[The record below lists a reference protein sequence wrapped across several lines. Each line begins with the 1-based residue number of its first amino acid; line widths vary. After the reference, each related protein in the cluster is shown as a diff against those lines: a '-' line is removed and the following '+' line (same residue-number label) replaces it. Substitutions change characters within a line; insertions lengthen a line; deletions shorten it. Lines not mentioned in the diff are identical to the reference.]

1 MNCKKF
7 GRAAASMALVLSVV
21 STSAMAAPADLMG
34 HDSLYVWDYHLTNYD
49 KNGSIRVTPEKTT
62 FALPSDQQDS
72 GVPAYFAPDAV
83 ISETGGGGYGV
94 SGQVEIQLS
103 YESERDRAW
112 VDAIRTDD
120 SSSVQLVSFDEN
132 KRTVNAALG
141 CSFEIGVKSSDGKHT
156 VAKLTIP
163 LGQSN
168 FYSNGRY
175 YVRVR
180 AEGKET
186 ALIPIHVVNDKAP
199 TITPQLDPVW
209 TTEPKAFFD
218 VSDMTY
224 GVLMPAYAAELTYPD
239 GTTKPLTIM
248 KDWYLI
254 GNLFV
259 LYNDNEKEAL
269 FTQLGTYTLTVH
281 STGFKD
287 MSCTFE
293 MEKGQPIP
301 GYTVDRTPTAK
312 PKPKPVR
319 VDAVSRATGGGSGS
333 GGEGSMVMPAN
344 IIFNEDLLSNAQILG
359 KLGLRTPES
368 NSINRRWSF
377 LMKNKWDAVYDADRR
392 RGYDWMDYMDAVQRA
407 KKNGEYLTFEE
418 YAKHGKLSGG
428 NPYAIKEVLED
439 GLLGETQMGGV
450 YLGKLAPNMELIDAK
465 GQKRPDQLIPEGE
478 DMILSC
484 DDAAYLKAITGIMVD
499 DHQFPRLEEGRDYK
513 IDDNRLTVYGRSLAD
528 FDFGPKRITLD
539 ADGYRRTYLNIVY
552 GKNLEQNV
560 QLEAKKPTFGHDEA
574 VFVRLTNTQGD
585 FMKHLQKVEIID
597 PKGVTT
603 QLLTKDQGGDS
614 SNDWYTV
621 NDNTTIGILPGA
633 FTQNGTYTVQVTAK
647 YYGMRSTKVELTGE
661 LPEIGISKVSG
672 TRVAP
677 EGTYQLTLNEE
688 NGKWRLKKY
697 QITVNGIRYLE
708 QTESDTLRDN
718 MFCWNVRTENQPVLY
733 LSPSAFSKE
742 QNEILITL
750 EGYAPVR
757 MLVDAASGYAV
768 MTREETMPE
777 GKEAPAFDSAQR
789 VTDTAKPDH
798 YRIHLSGDAQDYLNA
813 IGAYT
818 KVTVQHGDDTKTYQ
832 HQKIL
837 SGKHSFAVQ
846 DGLLELTADGFQ
858 TGKNTVTIAQVGG
871 FKPLTFTVTVSEE
884 APSDDFDARAQMPTV
899 EKKYGYYMLN
909 YKAFSNEA
917 VAEWLRTVTGVQV
930 NETPYTSTEYASSVY
945 HDTEYNVYS
954 EKRTI
959 YLGAKAFQDG
969 KDNTIVL
976 TDGKGTIKLR
986 MNGSLKV
993 ELVQE
998 EESSTVAA
1006 TVAAFDA
1013 HTQLPAV

>member
-1 MNCKKF
+1 M
-7 GRAAASMALVLSVV
+7 
-21 STSAMAAPADLMG
+21 
-34 HDSLYVWDYHLTNYD
+34 
-49 KNGSIRVTPEKTT
+49 
-62 FALPSDQQDS
+62 
-72 GVPAYFAPDAV
+72 
-83 ISETGGGGYGV
+83 
-94 SGQVEIQLS
+94 
-103 YESERDRAW
+103 
-112 VDAIRTDD
+112 
-120 SSSVQLVSFDEN
+120 SFDEN
-132 KRTVNAALG
+132 KRTINAALG

-259 LYNDNEKEAL
+259 LYNDTEKEAM

-301 GYTVDRTPTAK
+301 GYTVDRTPSAK

-319 VDAVSRATGGGSGS
+319 VDAVSHATGGGGGS
-333 GGEGSMVMPAN
+333 GEGGSQVMPAN
-344 IIFNEDLLSNAQILG
+344 VLFNEDLLSNAQILDR
-359 KLGLRTPES
+359 LGFQTKAIH
-368 NSINRRWSF
+368 SIDERWSF
-377 LMKNKWDAVYDADRR
+377 LMRQKRDAVYDADRR

-418 YAKHGKLSGG
+418 YVKHGKLSGG

-450 YLGKLAPNMELIDAK
+450 YLSKLAPNMELIDTK

-484 DDAAYLKAITGIMVD
+484 DDSTYLKAITGIMVD
-499 DHQFPRLEEGRDYK
+499 GHQFPRLEESRDYK

-528 FDFGPKRITLD
+528 FDFGSKRITLD

-597 PKGVTT
+597 PKGVAT

-614 SNDWYTV
+614 NNDWYTV
-621 NDNTTIGILPGA
+621 NGNTTIGILPGA
-633 FTQNGTYTVQVTAK
+633 FTQNGAYTVQVTAK

-718 MFCWNVRTENQPVLY
+718 MFRWNVRTEKQPVLY
-733 LSPSAFSKE
+733 LSPSALN
-742 QNEILITL
+742 QPVNEVLITL

-757 MLVDAASGYAV
+757 MLVDVANGYTV
-768 MTREETMPE
+768 MTREDTMPE
-777 GKEAPAFDSAQR
+777 GREAPAFDSAQR

-798 YRIHLSGDAQDYLNA
+798 YRIHLNGDAQDYLNA

-818 KVTVQHGDDTKTYQ
+818 KVTVQHGDSTQTYQ
-832 HQKIL
+832 YRDIL
-837 SGKHSFAVQ
+837 SSKQSFAVQ

-858 TGKNTVTIAQVGG
+858 TGENTVTIAQVGG

-884 APSDDFDARAQMPTV
+884 ATSDNFDARAQLPTV
-899 EKKYGYYMLN
+899 EKKNGYYKLS
-909 YKAFSNEA
+909 YKLFPEQA
-917 VAEWLRTVTGVQV
+917 VAEWMRTVTGVQV
-930 NETPYTSTEYASSVY
+930 NETWYDSAAYASSVY
-945 HDTEYNVYS
+945 HNTEYNVYAENS
-954 EKRTI
+954 MI
-959 YLGAKAFQDG
+959 YLGAQAFEDG
-969 KDNTIVL
+969 QHNTIVL

-986 MNGSLKV
+986 MTEDLRL
-993 ELVQE
+993 ELV
-998 EESSTVAA
+998 S
-1006 TVAAFDA
+1006 
-1013 HTQLPAV
+1013 

>member
-1 MNCKKF
+1 M
-7 GRAAASMALVLSVV
+7 
-21 STSAMAAPADLMG
+21 
-34 HDSLYVWDYHLTNYD
+34 
-49 KNGSIRVTPEKTT
+49 
-62 FALPSDQQDS
+62 
-72 GVPAYFAPDAV
+72 
-83 ISETGGGGYGV
+83 
-94 SGQVEIQLS
+94 
-103 YESERDRAW
+103 
-112 VDAIRTDD
+112 
-120 SSSVQLVSFDEN
+120 SFDEN
-132 KRTVNAALG
+132 KRTINAALG

-259 LYNDNEKEAL
+259 LYNDTEKEAM

-301 GYTVDRTPTAK
+301 GYTVDRTPSAK

-319 VDAVSRATGGGSGS
+319 VDAVSHATGGGGGS
-333 GGEGSMVMPAN
+333 GEGGSQVMPAN
-344 IIFNEDLLSNAQILG
+344 VLFNEDLLSNAQILDR
-359 KLGLRTPES
+359 LGFQTKAIH
-368 NSINRRWSF
+368 SIDERWSF
-377 LMKNKWDAVYDADRR
+377 LMRQKRDAVYDADRR

-418 YAKHGKLSGG
+418 YVKHGKLSGG

-450 YLGKLAPNMELIDAK
+450 YLSKLAPNMELIDTK

-484 DDAAYLKAITGIMVD
+484 DDSTYLKAITGIMVD
-499 DHQFPRLEEGRDYK
+499 GHQFPRLEEGRDYK

-528 FDFGPKRITLD
+528 FDFGSKRITLD

-552 GKNLEQNV
+552 GKNLGQNV

-597 PKGVTT
+597 PKGVAT

-614 SNDWYTV
+614 NNDWYTV
-621 NDNTTIGILPGA
+621 NGNTTIGILPGA
-633 FTQNGTYTVQVTAK
+633 FTQNGAYTVQVTAK
-647 YYGMRSTKVELTGE
+647 YYDMRSTKVELTGE

-708 QTESDTLRDN
+708 QMESDTLRDN
-718 MFCWNVRTENQPVLY
+718 MFRWNVRTEKQPVLY
-733 LSPSAFSKE
+733 LSPSALN
-742 QNEILITL
+742 QPVNEVLITL

-757 MLVDAASGYAV
+757 MLVDVANGYTV
-768 MTREETMPE
+768 MTREDTMPE
-777 GKEAPAFDSAQR
+777 GREAPAFDSAQR

-798 YRIHLSGDAQDYLNA
+798 YRIHLNGDAQDYLNA

-818 KVTVQHGDDTKTYQ
+818 KVTVQHGDSTQTYQ
-832 HQKIL
+832 YRDIL
-837 SGKHSFAVQ
+837 SSKQSFAVQ

-858 TGKNTVTIAQVGG
+858 TGENTVTIAQVGG

-884 APSDDFDARAQMPTV
+884 ATSDNFDARAQLPTV
-899 EKKYGYYMLN
+899 EKKNGYYELS
-909 YKAFSNEA
+909 YKLFPEQA
-917 VAEWLRTVTGVQV
+917 VAEWMRTVTGVQV
-930 NETPYTSTEYASSVY
+930 NETWYDSAAYASSVY
-945 HDTEYNVYS
+945 HNTEYNVYPAD
-954 EKRTI
+954 RTI
-959 YLGAKAFQDG
+959 YLGAQAFQDG
-969 KDNTIVL
+969 QDNTIVL

-986 MNGSLKV
+986 MTEDLRLEVVN
-993 ELVQE
+993 
-998 EESSTVAA
+998 
-1006 TVAAFDA
+1006 
-1013 HTQLPAV
+1013 

>member
-7 GRAAASMALVLSVV
+7 GRAAASMALVMSVV

-49 KNGSIRVTPEKTT
+49 KNGNIRVTPEKTT
-62 FALPSDQQDS
+62 FALPGDRQDS
-72 GVPAYFAPDAV
+72 GVPAYYAPGAV

-132 KRTVNAALG
+132 KRTINAALG
-141 CSFEIGVKSSDGKHT
+141 CSFEIGVKSGDGKHT

-259 LYNDNEKEAL
+259 LYNDTEKKAL

-301 GYTVDRTPTAK
+301 GYTVDRTPSAK

-319 VDAVSRATGGGSGS
+319 VDAVSHATGGGGGS
-333 GGEGSMVMPAN
+333 GEGGSQVMPAN
-344 IIFNEDLLSNAQILG
+344 VLFNEDLLSNAQILDR
-359 KLGLRTPES
+359 LGFQTKAIH
-368 NSINRRWSF
+368 SIDERWSF
-377 LMKNKWDAVYDADRR
+377 LMRQKRDAVYDADRR

-418 YAKHGKLSGG
+418 YVKHGKLSGG

-450 YLGKLAPNMELIDAK
+450 YLSKLAPNMELIDTK

-484 DDAAYLKAITGIMVD
+484 DDSTYLKAITGIMVD
-499 DHQFPRLEEGRDYK
+499 GHQFPRLEEGRDYK

-528 FDFGPKRITLD
+528 FDFGSKRITLD
-539 ADGYRRTYLNIVY
+539 ADGYRGTYLNIVY

-597 PKGVTT
+597 PKGVAT
-603 QLLTKDQGGDS
+603 QLPTKDQGGDS
-614 SNDWYTV
+614 NNDWYTV
-621 NDNTTIGILPGA
+621 NGNTTIGILPGA
-633 FTQNGTYTVQVTAK
+633 FTQNGAYTVQVTAK

-661 LPEIGISKVSG
+661 PPEIGISKVSG

-677 EGTYQLTLNEE
+677 EGTCQLTLNEE

-718 MFCWNVRTENQPVLY
+718 MFRWNVRTEKQPVLY
-733 LSPSAFSKE
+733 LSPSALN
-742 QNEILITL
+742 QPVNEVLITL

-757 MLVDAASGYAV
+757 MLVDVANGYTV
-768 MTREETMPE
+768 MTREDTMPK
-777 GKEAPAFDSAQR
+777 GREAPAFDSAQR

-798 YRIHLSGDAQDYLNA
+798 YRIHLNGDAQDYLNA

-818 KVTVQHGDDTKTYQ
+818 KVTVQHGDSTQTYPYRD
-832 HQKIL
+832 IL
-837 SGKHSFAVQ
+837 SSKQSFAVQ

-858 TGKNTVTIAQVGG
+858 TGENTVTIAQVGG

-884 APSDDFDARAQMPTV
+884 ATSDNFDARAQLPTV
-899 EKKYGYYMLN
+899 EKKNGYYKLS
-909 YKAFSNEA
+909 YKLFPEQA
-917 VAEWLRTVTGVQV
+917 VAEWMRTVTGVQV
-930 NETPYTSTEYASSVY
+930 NETWYDSAAYASSVY
-945 HDTEYNVYS
+945 HNTEYNVYPAD
-954 EKRTI
+954 RTI
-959 YLGAKAFQDG
+959 YLGAQAFQDG
-969 KDNTIVL
+969 QDNTIVL

-986 MNGSLKV
+986 MTEDLRLEVVN
-993 ELVQE
+993 
-998 EESSTVAA
+998 
-1006 TVAAFDA
+1006 
-1013 HTQLPAV
+1013 

>member
-1 MNCKKF
+1 
-7 GRAAASMALVLSVV
+7 
-21 STSAMAAPADLMG
+21 
-34 HDSLYVWDYHLTNYD
+34 
-49 KNGSIRVTPEKTT
+49 
-62 FALPSDQQDS
+62 
-72 GVPAYFAPDAV
+72 
-83 ISETGGGGYGV
+83 
-94 SGQVEIQLS
+94 
-103 YESERDRAW
+103 
-112 VDAIRTDD
+112 
-120 SSSVQLVSFDEN
+120 VSFDEN
-132 KRTVNAALG
+132 KRTINAALG
-141 CSFEIGVKSSDGKHT
+141 CSFEIGVKSGDGKHT

-301 GYTVDRTPTAK
+301 GYTVDRTPSAK

-319 VDAVSRATGGGSGS
+319 VDAVSHATGGGGGS
-333 GGEGSMVMPAN
+333 GEGGSQVMPAN
-344 IIFNEDLLSNAQILG
+344 VLFNEDLLSNAQILDR
-359 KLGLRTPES
+359 LGFQTKAIH
-368 NSINRRWSF
+368 SIDERWSF
-377 LMKNKWDAVYDADRR
+377 LMRQKRDAVYDADRR

-450 YLGKLAPNMELIDAK
+450 YLGKLAPNMELIDTK

-484 DDAAYLKAITGIMVD
+484 DDSTYLKAITGIMVD
-499 DHQFPRLEEGRDYK
+499 GHQFPRLEEGRDYK

-528 FDFGPKRITLD
+528 FDFDPKRITLD

-597 PKGVTT
+597 PKGVAT

-614 SNDWYTV
+614 NNDWYTV
-621 NDNTTIGILPGA
+621 NGNTTIGILPGA
-633 FTQNGTYTVQVTAK
+633 FTQNGAYTVQVTAK

-718 MFCWNVRTENQPVLY
+718 MFRWNVRTEKQPVLY
-733 LSPSAFSKE
+733 LSPSALNQSV
-742 QNEILITL
+742 NEVLITL

-757 MLVDAASGYAV
+757 MLVDVANGYTV
-768 MTREETMPE
+768 MTREDTMPK
-777 GKEAPAFDSAQR
+777 GREAPAFDSAQR

-798 YRIHLSGDAQDYLNA
+798 YRIHLNGDAQDYLNA

-818 KVTVQHGDDTKTYQ
+818 KVTVQHGDSTQTYQ
-832 HQKIL
+832 YRDIL
-837 SGKHSFAVQ
+837 SSKQSFAVP

-858 TGKNTVTIAQVGG
+858 TGENTVTIAQVGG

-884 APSDDFDARAQMPTV
+884 ATSDNFDARAQLPTV
-899 EKKYGYYMLN
+899 EKKNGYYKLS
-909 YKAFSNEA
+909 YKLFPERE
-917 VAEWLRTVTGVQV
+917 VAEWMRTVTGVQV
-930 NETPYTSTEYASSVY
+930 NETPYTSAAYASSVY
-945 HDTEYNVYS
+945 HNTEYNVYAENS
-954 EKRTI
+954 MI
-959 YLGAKAFQDG
+959 YLGAQAFKDGQD
-969 KDNTIVL
+969 NIIVL

-986 MNGSLKV
+986 MTEDLRL
-993 ELVQE
+993 ELV
-998 EESSTVAA
+998 S
-1006 TVAAFDA
+1006 
-1013 HTQLPAV
+1013 

>member
-1 MNCKKF
+1 M
-7 GRAAASMALVLSVV
+7 
-21 STSAMAAPADLMG
+21 
-34 HDSLYVWDYHLTNYD
+34 
-49 KNGSIRVTPEKTT
+49 IPEKTT
-62 FALPSDQQDS
+62 FALQGDRQDS
-72 GVPAYFAPDAV
+72 GIPAYYAPDAV

-132 KRTVNAALG
+132 KRTINAALG

-163 LGQSN
+163 
-168 FYSNGRY
+168 
-175 YVRVR
+175 
-180 AEGKET
+180 
-186 ALIPIHVVNDKAP
+186 
-199 TITPQLDPVW
+199 
-209 TTEPKAFFD
+209 
-218 VSDMTY
+218 
-224 GVLMPAYAAELTYPD
+224 D
-239 GTTKPLTIM
+239 GMTKPLTIM

-301 GYTVDRTPTAK
+301 GYTVDRTPSAK
-312 PKPKPVR
+312 PKPKSVR
-319 VDAVSRATGGGSGS
+319 VDAVSHATGGGGGS
-333 GGEGSMVMPAN
+333 GEGGSQVMPAN
-344 IIFNEDLLSNAQILG
+344 VLFNEDLLSNAQILDR
-359 KLGLRTPES
+359 LGFQTKATH
-368 NSINRRWSF
+368 SIDERWSF
-377 LMKNKWDAVYDADRR
+377 LMRQKRDVVYDADRR

-450 YLGKLAPNMELIDAK
+450 YLGKLAPNMELIGTK
-465 GQKRPDQLIPEGE
+465 GQKRPDQLVPEGE

-484 DDAAYLKAITGIMVD
+484 DDSTYLKAITGIMVD
-499 DHQFPRLEEGRDYK
+499 GHQFPRLEEGRDYK
-513 IDDNRLTVYGRSLAD
+513 IDDNRLTVYGRLLAD

-560 QLEAKKPTFGHDEA
+560 QLEAKKPAFGHDEA

-597 PKGVTT
+597 PKGVAT

-614 SNDWYTV
+614 NNDWYTV
-621 NDNTTIGILPGA
+621 NGNTTIGILPDA
-633 FTQNGTYTVQVTAK
+633 FTQNGAYTVQVTAR

-718 MFCWNVRTENQPVLY
+718 MFRWNVRTEKQPVLH
-733 LSPSAFSKE
+733 LSPSALN
-742 QNEILITL
+742 QPVNEVLITL

-757 MLVDAASGYAV
+757 MLVDVANGYTV
-768 MTREETMPE
+768 MTREDTMPE
-777 GKEAPAFDSAQR
+777 GREAPAFDSAQR

-798 YRIHLSGDAQDYLNA
+798 YRIHLNGDAQDYLNA

-818 KVTVQHGDDTKTYQ
+818 KVTVQHGDSTQTYQ
-832 HQKIL
+832 YRDIL
-837 SGKHSFAVQ
+837 SSKESFAVQ

-858 TGKNTVTIAQVGG
+858 TGENTVTIAQVGG

-884 APSDDFDARAQMPTV
+884 ATSDNFDARAQLPTV
-899 EKKYGYYMLN
+899 EKKNGYYKLS
-909 YKAFSNEA
+909 YKLFPEQA
-917 VAEWLRTVTGVQV
+917 VAEWMRTVTGVQV
-930 NETPYTSTEYASSVY
+930 NETPYTSAAYASSVY
-945 HDTEYNVYS
+945 HNTEYNVYAENS
-954 EKRTI
+954 MI
-959 YLGAKAFQDG
+959 YLGAQAFKDG
-969 KDNTIVL
+969 QHNTIVL

-986 MNGSLKV
+986 MTEDLRLEVVN
-993 ELVQE
+993 
-998 EESSTVAA
+998 
-1006 TVAAFDA
+1006 
-1013 HTQLPAV
+1013 

>member
-1 MNCKKF
+1 M
-7 GRAAASMALVLSVV
+7 
-21 STSAMAAPADLMG
+21 
-34 HDSLYVWDYHLTNYD
+34 
-49 KNGSIRVTPEKTT
+49 IPEKTT
-62 FALPSDQQDS
+62 FALPGDRQDS
-72 GVPAYFAPDAV
+72 GIPAYYAPDAV

-103 YESERDRAW
+103 YESERDRTW

-132 KRTVNAALG
+132 KRTINAALG
-141 CSFEIGVKSSDGKHT
+141 CSFEIGVKSGDGKHT

-163 LGQSN
+163 
-168 FYSNGRY
+168 
-175 YVRVR
+175 
-180 AEGKET
+180 
-186 ALIPIHVVNDKAP
+186 
-199 TITPQLDPVW
+199 
-209 TTEPKAFFD
+209 
-218 VSDMTY
+218 
-224 GVLMPAYAAELTYPD
+224 D
-239 GTTKPLTIM
+239 GMTKPLTIM

-259 LYNDNEKEAL
+259 LYNDTEKKAL

-301 GYTVDRTPTAK
+301 GYTVDRTPSAK

-319 VDAVSRATGGGSGS
+319 VDAVSHATGGGGGS
-333 GGEGSMVMPAN
+333 GEGGSQVMPAN
-344 IIFNEDLLSNAQILG
+344 VPFNEDLLSNAQILDR
-359 KLGLRTPES
+359 LGFQTKAIH
-368 NSINRRWSF
+368 SIDERWSF
-377 LMKNKWDAVYDADRR
+377 LMRQKRDAVYDADRR

-418 YAKHGKLSGG
+418 YVKHGKLSGG

-450 YLGKLAPNMELIDAK
+450 YLSKLAPNMELIDTK

-484 DDAAYLKAITGIMVD
+484 DDSTYLKAITGIMVD
-499 DHQFPRLEEGRDYK
+499 GHQFPRLEEGRDYK

-528 FDFGPKRITLD
+528 FDFGSKRITLD
-539 ADGYRRTYLNIVY
+539 ADGYRGTYLNIVY

-597 PKGVTT
+597 PKGVAT

-614 SNDWYTV
+614 NNDWYTV
-621 NDNTTIGILPGA
+621 NGNTTIGILPGA
-633 FTQNGTYTVQVTAK
+633 FTQNGAYTVQVTAK
-647 YYGMRSTKVELTGE
+647 YYDMRSTKVELTGE

-708 QTESDTLRDN
+708 QMESDTLRDN
-718 MFCWNVRTENQPVLY
+718 MFRWNVRTEKQPVLY
-733 LSPSAFSKE
+733 LSPSALN
-742 QNEILITL
+742 QPVNEVLITL

-757 MLVDAASGYAV
+757 MLVDVANGYTV
-768 MTREETMPE
+768 MTREDTMPE
-777 GKEAPAFDSAQR
+777 GREAPAFDSAQR

-798 YRIHLSGDAQDYLNA
+798 YRIHLNGDAQDYLNA

-818 KVTVQHGDDTKTYQ
+818 KVTVQHGDSTQTYQ
-832 HQKIL
+832 YRDIL
-837 SGKHSFAVQ
+837 SSKQSFAVQ

-858 TGKNTVTIAQVGG
+858 TGENTVTIAQVGG

-884 APSDDFDARAQMPTV
+884 ATSDNFDARAQLPTV
-899 EKKYGYYMLN
+899 EKKNGYYKLS
-909 YKAFSNEA
+909 YKLFPEQA
-917 VAEWLRTVTGVQV
+917 VAEWMRTVTGVQV
-930 NETPYTSTEYASSVY
+930 NETWYDSAAYASSVY
-945 HDTEYNVYS
+945 HNTEYNVYAENS
-954 EKRTI
+954 MI
-959 YLGAKAFQDG
+959 YLGAQAFEDG
-969 KDNTIVL
+969 QHNTIVL

-986 MNGSLKV
+986 MTEDLRL
-993 ELVQE
+993 ELV
-998 EESSTVAA
+998 S
-1006 TVAAFDA
+1006 
-1013 HTQLPAV
+1013 